1 MAMPTAT
8 PQGTLPNNRQSPL
21 SLLFPSGP
29 HPAMP
34 HTHQE
39 VIWGKSRPMVLE
51 ASVQGVQGSPPPEVG
66 LLIHQLRKL
75 SLAALEGGVKKGRN
89 GGSQARGKET
99 NQVSQHRRSRWGR
112 LGWGAGPSSEN
123 HCRHAPWT
131 WTSAPPTLALP
142 SSSAACHLGVL
153 WTCLPGGRALLTT
166 NVGIVLQVSLN
177 LKAESLCETFHSSN
191 DLKGRSSCLRT
202 RLSEEATE

>member
-112 LGWGAGPSSEN
+112 LGWGAGPLLGEPLQTRTVDMDLCPSHPRTALFLGSLPLGGPLDLSPRGTCPSDYKRPHRFAGFPESES
-123 HCRHAPWT
+123 R
-131 WTSAPPTLALP
+131 
-142 SSSAACHLGVL
+142 
-153 WTCLPGGRALLTT
+153 
-166 NVGIVLQVSLN
+166 
-177 LKAESLCETFHSSN
+177 ESL
-191 DLKGRSSCLRT
+191 
-202 RLSEEATE
+202 